1 MSCCGKGRDQA
12 AMQRKSIQGARVTA
26 PSTVVFEYVGQT
38 ALSIIGP
45 ATRTSYRFDRPGAR
59 VMVDT
64 RDRHSLAA
72 VPVLRR
78 VAI

>member
-12 AMQRKSIQGARVTA
+12 AMQRESIKGTRVTG
-26 PSTVVFEYVGQT
+26 PSTVVFEYLGQT

-59 VMVDT
+59 VMVDA

-78 VAI
+78 VTI

>member
-1 MSCCGKGRDQA
+1 MNCCGKGRDQA
-12 AMQRKSIQGARVTA
+12 AMQRKSIQVARVTG
-26 PSTVVFEYVGQT
+26 PSAVVFEYVGQT

>member
-12 AMQRKSIQGARVTA
+12 AMQRRSNQGPLVTG

-59 VMVDT
+59 VIVDT

-78 VAI
+78 VTM

>member
-12 AMQRKSIQGARVTA
+12 AIKSIQVARSTA
-26 PSTVVFEYVGQT
+26 PSAVVFEYVGRT

-45 ATRTSYRFDRPGAR
+45 ATRTSYRFERPGAR

-64 RDRHSLAA
+64 RDRNSLAA

>member
-12 AMQRKSIQGARVTA
+12 AMQKKSIQGARATA
-26 PSTVVFEYVGQT
+26 PSSVVFEYVGQT

-64 RDRHSLAA
+64 RDRNSLAA